1 MVVTVVMIAG
11 FKRIFQLTIKIS
23 LQYIINFALA
33 FSDNCDAVS
42 RKLVVGSHAHVASQH
57 EGDAHL
63 LHNRCY
69 IRFASA
75 SFRRIQTLLLYNLI
89 LFVECYYGIIGTV
102 TEVVI
107 NHAITCWNCY

>member
-11 FKRIFQLTIKIS
+11 FKRIFQLSIQIS
-23 LQYIINFALA
+23 IENIINLSLA
-33 FSDNCDAVS
+33 SSDDGDAVS

-63 LHNRCY
+63 LHDRCD
-69 IRFASA
+69 IRLASA

-89 LFVECYYGIIGTV
+89 LFVECHYGIIGTV

-107 NHAITCWNCY
+107 NRRF

>member
-1 MVVTVVMIAG
+1 MVVTVVMI
-11 FKRIFQLTIKIS
+11 
-23 LQYIINFALA
+23 
-33 FSDNCDAVS
+33 
-42 RKLVVGSHAHVASQH
+42 
-57 EGDAHL
+57 
-63 LHNRCY
+63 
-69 IRFASA
+69 A